1 MAITRRTALA
11 SSAAAA
17 AAVISNQAR
26 SATTAPFRAE
36 PGTIRFCLNTST
48 IRGQKVGLEKE
59 IELAGKAGYD
69 GIEPWIPNLREYLS
83 NGGSAA
89 ELKQRIADAGL
100 TVDSAIG
107 FAQWIHEDETR
118 RTAALD
124 EARRDMDMLRSIG
137 GTRIAAPPIGAHGGD
152 SPRLDLDVV
161 TERFAA
167 LQKIGDET
175 GIIPQLEVWGFSRNL
190 SRLGEAAY
198 VAAQTGHPQSCL
210 LLDTYHVF
218 RGGSDF
224 GGLSLFSDDSLQ
236 VFHINDYPADPP
248 REEMRDA
255 DRVYPGDGIAPMD
268 EILRMLGGN
277 GRSITLSLELFNPN
291 YWTEDAE
298 AVVRTGLQ
306 KMQQAVRKAGLA
318 E

>member
-11 SSAAAA
+11 ASAAAA
-17 AAVISNQAR
+17 AAMSEPAR
-26 SATTAPFRAE
+26 SASPAAVRGE
-36 PGTIRFCLNTST
+36 SGTIRFCLNTST

-69 GIEPWIPNLREYLS
+69 GIEPWIPNLREYLA
-83 NGGSAA
+83 NGGSAD
-89 ELKQRIADAGL
+89 ELKKRIADAGL

-107 FAQWIHEDETR
+107 FAQWIHEDDER
-118 RTAALD
+118 RAAALE

-137 GTRIAAPPIGAHGGD
+137 GTRIAAPPVGAHGGD

-167 LQKIGDET
+167 LQKIGDDT
-175 GIIPQLEVWGFSRNL
+175 GVIPQLEVWGFSRNL
-190 SRLGEAAY
+190 SRLGEVAY
-198 VAAQTGHPQSCL
+198 VAAQTGHPHSCL

-236 VFHINDYPADPP
+236 VFHINDYPAEPP
-248 REEMRDA
+248 REEMRDS

-268 EILRMLGGN
+268 SILRTLGGT

-291 YWTEDAE
+291 YWNEDAE
-298 AVVRTGLQ
+298 VVVRTGLM
-306 KMQQAVRKAGLA
+306 KMQQAVRKAGLT
-318 E
+318 EE